1 MKNTLRRAVEGT
13 RFIIVI
19 ATVGAFLAS
28 LLALVYGLIIVGVSI
43 KNVITDGVFTMARA
57 RLLASDLVNVIDLLL
72 LGTVLY
78 IAALGLYK
86 LFVDEKV
93 QTPSWMTINDLDDI
107 KTKIISVV
115 VVLLS
120 VEFLASVV
128 EFNGNNILQ
137 FGAAIGIV
145 LFAMA
150 AFLYVMNR
158 GKSEE
163 TRGQTLDRPT
173 DATHSD
179 DESPP
184 ASP

>member
-1 MKNTLRRAVEGT
+1 MKNTARRAIEGT
-13 RFIIVI
+13 RFIIII
-19 ATVGAFLAS
+19 ASVGAFLAS

-43 KNVITDGVFTMARA
+43 KNVISEGVFTMARA

-93 QTPSWMTINDLDDI
+93 KTPSWMTINDLDDI

-145 LFAMA
+145 LVAMA
-150 AFLYVMNR
+150 AFLFVLKR
-158 GKSEE
+158 TGPQDKAKEP
-163 TRGQTLDRPT
+163 DKPT
-173 DATHSD
+173 DAARSA

>member
-1 MKNTLRRAVEGT
+1 MKNTVRRAVEGT
-13 RFIIVI
+13 RFIIII
-19 ATVGAFLAS
+19 ASVGAFLAS

-43 KNVITDGVFTMARA
+43 KNVISEGVFTMARA

-93 QTPSWMTINDLDDI
+93 KTPSWMTINDLDDI
-107 KTKIISVV
+107 KTKIISVA

-145 LFAMA
+145 LVAMA
-150 AFLYVMNR
+150 AFLFVLKR
-158 GKSEE
+158 TGPDDKAKEP
-163 TRGQTLDRPT
+163 DKAT
-173 DATHSD
+173 DAALSA

-184 ASP
+184 AST

>member
-1 MKNTLRRAVEGT
+1 MKNTARRAVEGT
-13 RFIIVI
+13 RFIII
-19 ATVGAFLAS
+19 ASVGAFLAS

-43 KNVITDGVFTMARA
+43 KNVISEGVFTMARA

-93 QTPSWMTINDLDDI
+93 KTPSWMTINDLDDI

-145 LFAMA
+145 LVAMA
-150 AFLYVMNR
+150 AFLFVLKR
-158 GKSEE
+158 TGPQDKAKEP
-163 TRGQTLDRPT
+163 DKPT
-173 DATHSD
+173 DDARSA

>member
-1 MKNTLRRAVEGT
+1 MKNTVRRAVEST

-28 LLALVYGLIIVGVSI
+28 LLALVYGLIITGVSI
-43 KNVITDGVFTMARA
+43 KNVIADGVFTMARA
-57 RLLASDLVNVIDLLL
+57 RLLASELVNVIDLLL

-86 LFVDEKV
+86 LFVDEKI

-128 EFNGNNILQ
+128 EYNGNNILQ

-145 LFAMA
+145 LLAMA
-150 AFLYVMNR
+150 AFMFVLKHNSNEGKDNAPEEPSEAAR
-158 GKSEE
+158 G
-163 TRGQTLDRPT
+163 
-173 DATHSD
+173 A

>member
-120 VEFLASVV
+120 V
-128 EFNGNNILQ
+128 Q

-173 DATHSD
+173 DAAHSD